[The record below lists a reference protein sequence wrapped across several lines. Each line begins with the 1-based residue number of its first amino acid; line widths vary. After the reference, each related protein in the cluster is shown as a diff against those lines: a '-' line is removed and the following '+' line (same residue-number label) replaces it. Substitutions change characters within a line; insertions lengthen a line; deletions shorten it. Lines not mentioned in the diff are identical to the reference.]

1 MPLFYDEGKGHDY
14 ALYVAVLEQAG
25 YFGVEPLRKW
35 LEAQTYLQ
43 AVKVVL
49 SAKVFEG
56 VEGVRG
62 STGGHV
68 RTEHHVAWR
77 TKKVY
82 VCPRGMYGHMGD
94 PGACGRLCR
103 KAQGDAEDEYQDEEV
118 LKIVEVRKVTAL
130 DPKMCVELR

>member
-49 SAKVFEG
+49 SARMFEG
-56 VEGVRG
+56 VEGVCG
-62 STGGHV
+62 STGGHA

-82 VCPRGMYGHMGD
+82 VCPRGMYAHMGD

-103 KAQGDAEDEYQDEEV
+103 KAQRDAEDEYQDEEV
-118 LKIVEVRKVTAL
+118 LQIVEVRKVTAL